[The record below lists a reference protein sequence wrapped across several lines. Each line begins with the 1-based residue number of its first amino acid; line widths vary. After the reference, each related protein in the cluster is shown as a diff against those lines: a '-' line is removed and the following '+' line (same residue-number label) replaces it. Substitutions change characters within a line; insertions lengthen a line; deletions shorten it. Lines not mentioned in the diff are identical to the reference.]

1 MTIRREDLD
10 TGRVD
15 FKGVASGAKLHSVHP
30 GEILRTD
37 FLIPLDISVYA
48 LAKAIHV
55 PRSRANDI
63 VLERRGITAD
73 TAIRLARYLRTTP
86 EFWIN
91 LQSRYDLDV
100 ARGESRGRIERE
112 IEPYAA

>member
-1 MTIRREDLD
+1 MAIRREDLD
-10 TGRVD
+10 AGRVD
-15 FKGVASGAKLHSVHP
+15 FKGVANGTKLHPVHP
-30 GEILRTD
+30 GEILRMD
-37 FLIPLDISVYA
+37 FLEPLDISVYA

-86 EFWIN
+86 EFWVN

-100 ARGESRGRIERE
+100 AREESHGKIERQ